1 MYKIAICDDD
11 KNYREKIEK
20 VIETEGILP
29 KSEIRFYEY
38 ESGKELLKNA
48 DILHDLVFMD
58 MRMPGLDGNKSVLK
72 LREYN
77 RAAIL
82 VFCSGYFEPTSDS
95 INIGQPFRYIMKDLH
110 DRSLKREIPAIL
122 SKVKLHCGDS
132 SVTVTSAGRVI
143 RIYTEDILYICLA
156 KRGCSISPA
165 SIVGTRIV
173 RECIKQGND
182 YIDPFGE
189 GDVEK
194 YIVDNKSMIGDKKT
208 RIILSSGTYPGLSEA
223 LFKYVAEIHKGA
235 EVSIKE
241 YFYGNSYFSH
251 GATQDV
257 ISSMINNKSKSM
269 SFFYKDE
276 IIPCKMRIGE
286 SICIDEK
293 VGTMYLYPI
302 ISKDFRRVC
311 KETGVKEGCFF
322 NTFSDLS
329 SMASFFE
336 IGSKIYHSNSMD
348 TFGYTEQLE
357 KMYRNK
363 STENEKTI
371 FWFGIELVNG
381 NDVEK
386 KLMSFEYAC
395 NWNSLS
401 GYVCALVAEWCL
413 NDEISKGKAYNL
425 DEIEGIQ
432 KFIESLPGE
441 IKQNI
446 VKL

>member
-1 MYKIAICDDD
+1 MEHLFINTDIPPEVNAEFRVYSDDEMKRLNAEITQMDVQIARC
-11 KNYREKIEK
+11 
-20 VIETEGILP
+20 
-29 KSEIRFYEY
+29 
-38 ESGKELLKNA
+38 LL
-48 DILHDLVFMD
+48 IHQML
-58 MRMPGLDGNKSVLK
+58 
-72 LREYN
+72 
-77 RAAIL
+77 
-82 VFCSGYFEPTSDS
+82 
-95 INIGQPFRYIMKDLH
+95 
-110 DRSLKREIPAIL
+110 
-122 SKVKLHCGDS
+122 
-132 SVTVTSAGRVI
+132 
-143 RIYTEDILYICLA
+143 
-156 KRGCSISPA
+156 
-165 SIVGTRIV
+165 GTRISDTLTLRPDCLT
-173 RECIKQGND
+173 RENGQDMIEIYQVKTKRYKKPISKELAKLLQSSIEYTQEKFGDTEYIFVNEKEPDRPMQYMAIKTK
-182 YIDPFGE
+182 
-189 GDVEK
+189 VM
-194 YIVDNKSMIGDKKT
+194 SMIQEKQLRDDHGE
-208 RIILSSGTYPGLSEA
+208 LFGFGTHMFRHYYGVKLTEMHLDDWTIA
-223 LFKYVAEIHKGA
+223 RLLGHVAEIHKGA

>member
-1 MYKIAICDDD
+1 MKNIIVYGSRFGQFYLEALKRMKGIKI
-11 KNYREKIEK
+11 
-20 VIETEGILP
+20 VG
-29 KSEIRFYEY
+29 
-38 ESGKELLKNA
+38 LLAK
-48 DILHDLVFMD
+48 
-58 MRMPGLDGNKSVLK
+58 GS
-72 LREYN
+72 
-77 RAAIL
+77 
-82 VFCSGYFEPTSDS
+82 
-95 INIGQPFRYIMKDLH
+95 
-110 DRSLKREIPAIL
+110 DRSYECARYYNIPLYTSLDEVEERVDVACVA
-122 SKVKLHCGDS
+122 VKTG
-132 SVTVTSAGRVI
+132 
-143 RIYTEDILYICLA
+143 
-156 KRGCSISPA
+156 
-165 SIVGTRIV
+165 
-173 RECIKQGND
+173 
-182 YIDPFGE
+182 
-189 GDVEK
+189 
-194 YIVDNKSMIGDKKT
+194 
-208 RIILSSGTYPGLSEA
+208 A
-223 LFKYVAEIHKGA
+223 L
-235 EVSIKE
+235 
-241 YFYGNSYFSH
+241 
-251 GATQDV
+251 
-257 ISSMINNKSKSM
+257 
-269 SFFYKDE
+269 
-276 IIPCKMRIGE
+276 GE